1 MKLKNIFFNFK
12 FFSFLLFFK
21 KLNMVIAKKA
31 VENPIYIEKIWW
43 LLMELEINYND
54 ISKYILAFI
63 HRSIVNEKQDFA
75 PEHNER
81 LEFLWDAI
89 LELVVTENLYKDYP
103 KKTEGE
109 LTDIRS
115 AIVRWRNLSNVARK
129 LEFSKY
135 LLLWKWEEKSGGREN
150 DYLLANVVEAV
161 IWAIYLDLWIEIARN
176 FINKYVY
183 PIVNDVVKNNLT
195 KDFKTSVQE
204 LAQAEFDVTPTYDVI
219 SEEGLD
225 HDKIFTVWI
234 YFKEE
239 LKWTWKGSSKKK
251 AQEKAAED
259 AYIKL
264 INK

>member
-1 MKLKNIFFNFK
+1 
-12 FFSFLLFFK
+12 
-21 KLNMVIAKKA
+21 MVIAKKA
-31 VENPIYIEKIWW
+31 VENPIYMEKIWW
-43 LLMELEINYND
+43 LLLDLDISYND
-54 ISKYILAFI
+54 IAIYILAFI

-115 AIVRWRNLSNVARK
+115 AIVRWRNLSNVAKK

-135 LLLWKWEEKSGGREN
+135 LLLWKWEEKSWWREN
-150 DYLLANVVEAV
+150 DYLLANVVEAM
-161 IWAIYLDLWIEIARN
+161 IWAIYLDLWMSKARN
-176 FINKYVY
+176 FVNTYIY
-183 PIVNDVVKNNLT
+183 PVVNDIVKHNLT
-195 KDFKTSVQE
+195 KDFKTSIQE
-204 LAQAEFDVTPTYDVI
+204 LAQADYNITPTYDVI
-219 SEEGLD
+219 SEEWLD
-225 HDKIFTVWI
+225 HDKVFTVWI
-234 YFKEE
+234 YFKED
-239 LKWTWKGSSKKK
+239 LKGIWKWSSKKK

-264 INK
+264 LNK

>member
-1 MKLKNIFFNFK
+1 
-12 FFSFLLFFK
+12 
-21 KLNMVIAKKA
+21 MVIAKKA
-31 VENPIYIEKIWW
+31 VENPIYIEKIGG

-81 LEFLWDAI
+81 LEFLGDAI

-115 AIVRWRNLSNVARK
+115 AIVRGRNLSNVARK

-135 LLLWKWEEKSGGREN
+135 LLLGKGEEKSGGREN

-161 IWAIYLDLWIEIARN
+161 IGAIYLDLGIEIARN

-225 HDKIFTVWI
+225 HDKIFTVGI

-239 LKWTWKGSSKKK
+239 LKGTGKGSSKKK